1 MMTQFIIGELKPKHS
16 FLNIARGTDKHGG
29 IAIISKTQLG
39 LRLHSL
45 NTETVT
51 FEHASILDPN
61 NGVHYIIVYR
71 PPPSKANHFTQT
83 AFFEEFDDFLQ
94 EVSLLP
100 GKLIILG
107 DFNFHLNEPHRS
119 EVAHFMDILNSF
131 GLEQH
136 VDKPTHR
143 SNNILDLI
151 ITRESEDLLR
161 FCDVGTYYG
170 SE

>member
-1 MMTQFIIGELKPKHS
+1 MTIIIEKDIDATFLVETWMAADDPVIIGELKPNGYS

-39 LRLHSL
+39 LRLHNL
-45 NTETVT
+45 NTETMT

-71 PPPSKANHFTQT
+71 PPPSKA
-83 AFFEEFDDFLQ
+83 FDDFLQ
-94 EVSLLP
+94 GVSLLP

-107 DFNFHLNEPHRS
+107 DFNFHINEPHRS
-119 EVAHFMDILNSF
+119 EVAHFMDVLNSF

-136 VDKPTHR
+136 VDKPSHR
-143 SNNILDLI
+143 SITFLI
-151 ITRESEDLLR
+151 
-161 FCDVGTYYG
+161 
-170 SE
+170 